1 MKKHFFLIA
10 LLCGMIS
17 FSAGAQ
23 DNRDW
28 GGLNRYA
35 KDNAAMTA
43 PEKGE
48 KRVVFLGNSI
58 TEGWVNTHPDFFKD
72 NKYIGRGISGQ
83 TSYQFLLRFRE
94 DVINLQPKLVVINAG
109 TNDVAENTGK
119 YNEDY
124 TFGNIVSMVEL
135 AKANKIKVILTST
148 LPAAAF
154 GWNPSIT
161 DAADKIASLN
171 ARIKAYAKEKGFTYD
186 RQSEKVLKN
195 LKEVAEFEGYL
206 EGDST
211 WFKTLEAKLTP
222 NLERDFD
229 RFKKEVTRMLE
240 SEIVKRYYYQ
250 KGELLASL
258 KDDKVLEKALEV
270 LANRTLYQQTLSTPE
285 GK

>member
-1 MKKHFFLIA
+1 MRKYFFIA
-10 LLCGMIS
+10 ALFCGIIS
-17 FSAGAQ
+17 FNAGAQ
-23 DNRDW
+23 NNRDW

-58 TEGWVNTHPDFFKD
+58 TEGWVNTHPDFFRD
-72 NKYIGRGISGQ
+72 NKYIGRGIGGQ

-171 ARIKAYAKEKGFTYD
+171 ARIKAYAKKNRIPFVDYYEKMVQGENRALNTKK
-186 RQSEKVLKN
+186 QLQQEQIVLN
-195 LKEVAEFEGYL
+195 MV
-206 EGDST
+206 
-211 WFKTLEAKLTP
+211 
-222 NLERDFD
+222 
-229 RFKKEVTRMLE
+229 V
-240 SEIVKRYYYQ
+240 IVI
-250 KGELLASL
+250 L
-258 KDDKVLEKALEV
+258 
-270 LANRTLYQQTLSTPE
+270 
-285 GK
+285 